1 MNASS
6 NKEGNAAAVGGARS
20 TIGADMIED
29 VDQRLKDWVGTVL
42 TGAAVSLSP
51 PVDQGGEPLVSLY
64 LLDLHPSPHLH
75 PSPPAEGPRSR
86 ALQIL
91 LRYLVTTSAQHPQ
104 EAHSMLWALVFAAM
118 EEPGFEVDLEP
129 VSASLWTALGGLPRP
144 AFMLRLPL
152 RFARPQEDVKY
163 VQAPIE
169 MQHSPMAGMGG
180 VLMGPNDIP
189 IANARVELPA
199 QHLSTRSDAQGRF
212 WFAAVPAKPAVKH
225 FRIQARG
232 RDFTVEA
239 ECKAGDQ
246 EPLIIHIN
254 PGEA

>member
-1 MNASS
+1 MSASS
-6 NKEGNAAAVGGARS
+6 NKEGNVAVSGARP
-20 TIGADMIED
+20 TKGADMIDD
-29 VDQRLKDWVGTVL
+29 VDQRLKDWVGAVL
-42 TGAAVSLSP
+42 SGTAVSMSP
-51 PVDQGGEPLVSLY
+51 PVDQGVEPLVSLY
-64 LLDLHPSPHLH
+64 LLDLHPSP
-75 PSPPAEGPRSR
+75 PAKGPRR
-86 ALQIL
+86 RPLQIL
-91 LRYLVTTSAQHPQ
+91 LRYLVTTSAEHPE
-104 EAHSMLWALVFAAM
+104 EAHSMLWTLIFAAM

-129 VSASLWTALGGLPRP
+129 VSAALWTAFGSLPRP

-152 RFARPQEDVKY
+152 RFARAQEDVKF

-169 MQHSPMAGMGG
+169 MQHSPMVGMGG

-199 QHLSTRSDAQGRF
+199 QHLATCTDAQGRF
-212 WFAAVPAKPAVKH
+212 WFAAVPAKPAVKR
-225 FRIQARG
+225 FRVQARG
-232 RDFTVEA
+232 RDFAVEA